1 MRMLVDVDLDTEK
14 GNELLRSGRMGDVM
28 QSIMATV
35 RPEAAC
41 FHERSGGRAITLVV
55 EAADNASMVPL
66 LQPFWLELGARVHA
80 VPCMTADDLAEGMG
94 RL

>member
-1 MRMLVDVDLDTEK
+1 MLPRTNVDAHDDVY
-14 GNELLRSGRMGDVM
+14 GNDQLAE
-28 QSIMATV
+28 
-35 RPEAAC
+35 RPDGYPC
-41 FHERSGGRAITLVV
+41 RTPITLVV